1 MASLSTLPATAVWVG
16 AQRPA
21 GQAWLV
27 ETLMAAWT
35 ASTAIA
41 ALPFDT
47 LRANHASA
55 VRAGLVQNSMLAS
68 RDFEHVVVAL
78 EQMAL
83 GPMARRA

>member
-1 MASLSTLPATAVWVG
+1 MASAATLPATAVWVA
-16 AQRPA
+16 AQEPV
-21 GQAWLV
+21 GQAWPVDTLV
-27 ETLMAAWT
+27 AGWT
-35 ASTAIA
+35 ASKAIA

-78 EQMAL
+78 EQMTL
-83 GPMARRA
+83 GPLARRA